1 MSSNFIEQTGPSLGA
16 LDPDTVLVLPLGA
29 IEQHGPHL
37 PVSTDYTV
45 ADSVAAAVV
54 PLAVSQGTSTLLLPT
69 LAYTKSDEHAWS
81 PGTIW
86 LSWDTLMRTLVDIGR
101 SLAKTPARRLLFLNA
116 HGGNSA
122 LLQVASRE
130 LRREFG
136 LQTFVAHPALPASM
150 GGAAADNP
158 ERGLGVHGGHS
169 ETSMMLHLRPDLVH
183 MENAKRWVPDELAD
197 YEHIGFGKPVSFGW
211 LSNDFNDDGVLGD
224 ATTATAEYGK
234 LLFERAVETLASVV
248 AEAQRFRP
256 A

>member
-1 MSSNFIEQTGPSLGA
+1 MSKFIEQTGPSLGG

-45 ADSVAAAVV
+45 ADAVAAAVV
-54 PLAVSQGTSTLLLPT
+54 PLALSQGTPSLLLPT

-86 LSWDTLMRTLVDIGR
+86 LSWDTLMRTLTDIGR

-130 LRREFG
+130 LRREFD
-136 LQTFVAHPALPASM
+136 LRTFVAHPGLPASM
-150 GGAAADNP
+150 GGASADNP

-183 MENAKRWVPDELAD
+183 MENAQRWVPDHLAD

>member
-1 MSSNFIEQTGPSLGA
+1 MKFIEQTGPELGG
-16 LDPDTVLVLPLGA
+16 LDPDTVLVLPLGS

-54 PLAVSQGTSTLLLPT
+54 PAAVAQGTNALLLPT

-101 SLAKTPARRLLFLNA
+101 SLAKTPARRLVLLNA

-136 LQTFVAHPALPASM
+136 LRTFVAHPALPASM
-150 GGAAADNP
+150 GGASADNP
-158 ERGLGVHGGHS
+158 EKGLGVHGGHS
-169 ETSMMLHLRPDLVH
+169 ETSIMLHLRPDLVH
-183 MENAKRWVPDELAD
+183 MEHAKRWVPDALAD
-197 YEHIGFGKPVSFGW
+197 HYQHIGFGKPVSFGW
-211 LSNDFNDDGVLGD
+211 LSDDFNSDGVLGD
-224 ATTATAEYGK
+224 ASTATAEYGK
-234 LLFERAVETLASVV
+234 QVFERAVATLTEVL
-248 AEAQRFRP
+248 AEAQRFLP
-256 A
+256 S

>member
-1 MSSNFIEQTGPSLGA
+1 MRFIEKTGPELGR
-16 LDPDTVLVLPLGA
+16 LDRDTVIVLPLGA

-37 PVSTDYTV
+37 PVSTDYTIADTV
-45 ADSVAAAVV
+45 ASAVV
-54 PLAVSQGTSTLLLPT
+54 PMALDQGTNTLLLPS

-101 SLAKTPARRLLFLNA
+101 SLASTPARRLLFLNA

-150 GGAAADNP
+150 GGASADNP

-169 ETSMMLHLRPDLVH
+169 ETSLMLHLRPDLVH
-183 MENAKRWVPDELAD
+183 MEHAKRWVPDHLAE

-224 ATTATAEYGK
+224 ASTANAEYGK
-234 LLFERAVETLASVV
+234 QLFERAVDTLVSVL
-248 AEAQRFRP
+248 AEVEGFRP

>member
-1 MSSNFIEQTGPSLGA
+1 LKFIERTAPELGR
-16 LDPDTVLVLPLGA
+16 LDPETVIVLPLGA

-45 ADSVAAAVV
+45 ADTVASAVV
-54 PLAVSQGTSTLLLPT
+54 PLAVSRGTATLLLPS

-101 SLAKTPARRLLFLNA
+101 SLAKTPATRLLFLNG

-136 LQTFVAHPALPASM
+136 LKTFVAHPGLPASM
-150 GGAAADNP
+150 GGADAENP

-183 MENAKRWVPDELAD
+183 MENAKRWVPEHLAD

-211 LSNDFNDDGVLGD
+211 LSNDFNSDGVLGD
-224 ATTATAEYGK
+224 ASTANAEYGK
-234 LLFERAVETLASVV
+234 QLFDRAVDNLASIV
-248 AEAQRFRP
+248 AEVQRFRP